1 MRISTAGTFQT
12 SLGQM
17 RELQSAL
24 ARTQEQIAS
33 GRRLLAPSDDA
44 IGSARSIELREL
56 ASRIGQFNRNGSLAQ
71 SRLAVEEQALASAG
85 DLLQRAREL
94 AVQANNG
101 TQSNETR
108 AFIATEI
115 RQLKEQM
122 LQIANTQDTTGRY
135 LFSGYRDK
143 VRPFTATDGGA
154 VYNGDEGQ
162 RYIEIAEGRRIA
174 DGDSGARVF
183 QRIAN
188 GNGSFATAAAN
199 GNAGSGVIDNGAVSD
214 PAAWNP
220 DTYTIR
226 FVTTDAWEV
235 TDGSGA
241 TVASGAYTPGS
252 AVGFGGVTV
261 SISGTP
267 AAGDEFTVAPSTEQ
281 SVFTTL
287 DRLAAALERP
297 VTDDAGRAA
306 LTNDINSGMSDLDQA
321 IGNLL
326 DVRATVGS
334 RLAAVEDQRDANEG
348 FSVVVEQTISEIE
361 DLDYTEA
368 LTRLAE
374 QISSLEA
381 AQKSF
386 VRIQSLSLFS
396 IL

>member
-1 MRISTAGTFQT
+1 MRISTAGMFRA

-17 RELQSAL
+17 QELQSAL

-33 GRRLLAPSDDA
+33 GKRLLAPSDDA
-44 IGSARSIELREL
+44 IGAARSIELREL
-56 ASRIGQFNRNGSLAQ
+56 SSRIEQFNRNGNLAE
-71 SRLAVEEQALASAG
+71 SRLSVQEQALASAG

-108 AFIATEI
+108 AFIATEV

-122 LQIANTQDTTGRY
+122 IQLANSQDTTGRY
-135 LFSGYRDK
+135 LFSGYSDK
-143 VRPFTATDGGA
+143 VQPFSATSAGA

-162 RYIEIAEGRRIA
+162 RFVEIAEGRRIA

-183 QRIAN
+183 ERIPR
-188 GNGSFATAAAN
+188 GNGTFTTAAAAGN
-199 GNAGSGVIDNGAVSD
+199 GGSGIIDSGAVTD
-214 PAAWNP
+214 PSAWNR
-220 DTYTIR
+220 DTYTIS
-226 FVTTDAWEV
+226 FVADDAWEV

-241 TVASGAYTPGS
+241 VVASGGFEPGS
-252 AVGFGGVTV
+252 SIEFAGVVV
-261 SISGTP
+261 SIEGSP
-267 AAGDEFTVAPSTEQ
+267 AAGDEFTVEPSRDQ
-281 SVFTTL
+281 SVFATL
-287 DRLAAALERP
+287 DRLADALEQP
-297 VTDDAGRAA
+297 VANDAGRAA
-306 LTNDINSGMSDLDQA
+306 LTNELNSGMSDLDQA

-334 RLAAVEDQRDANEG
+334 RLAAIEDQRDANEG
-348 FSVVVEQTISEIE
+348 FAITVEQTISEIE

-374 QISSLEA
+374 QINSLEA

>member
-1 MRISTAGTFQT
+1 MRISTAGMFRA

-17 RELQSAL
+17 QELQSAL

-33 GRRLLAPSDDA
+33 GKRLLAPSDDA
-44 IGSARSIELREL
+44 IGAARSIELREL
-56 ASRIGQFNRNGSLAQ
+56 SSRIEQFNRNGNLAQ
-71 SRLAVEEQALASAG
+71 SRLSVEEQALASAG

-94 AVQANNG
+94 AVQASNG

-108 AFIATEI
+108 AFIATEV

-122 LQIANTQDTTGRY
+122 IQLANTQDTTGRY

-143 VRPFTATDGGA
+143 VQPFSGTADGA
-154 VYNGDEGQ
+154 LYNGDEGQ
-162 RYIEIAEGRRIA
+162 RFIEIAEGRRIA

-183 QRIAN
+183 QRIPS
-188 GNGSFATAAAN
+188 GNGTFTTAAAA
-199 GNAGSGVIDNGAVSD
+199 GNTGSGIIDSGAVTD
-214 PAAWNP
+214 PSAWNR
-220 DTYTIR
+220 DSYTVN
-226 FVTTDAWEV
+226 FVADDAWEV

-241 TVASGAYTPGS
+241 VVASGGFEPGS
-252 AVGFGGVTV
+252 SIEFAGVVV
-261 SISGTP
+261 SIDGTP
-267 AAGDEFTVAPSTEQ
+267 AAGDGFSIEPSRDQ
-281 SVFTTL
+281 SVFATL
-287 DRLAAALERP
+287 DRLADALESQ
-297 VTDDAGRAA
+297 TTNDASRAA
-306 LTNDINSGMSDLDQA
+306 LTNDLNSSMSDLDQA

-334 RLAAVEDQRDANEG
+334 RLAAIEDQRDANEG
-348 FSVVVEQTISEIE
+348 FAITVAQTISEIE

-374 QISSLEA
+374 QINSLEA

-396 IL
+396 VL

>member
-1 MRISTAGTFQT
+1 MRISTAGMFRA

-17 RELQSAL
+17 QELQSAL

-33 GRRLLAPSDDA
+33 GKRLLAPSDDA
-44 IGSARSIELREL
+44 IGAARSIELREL
-56 ASRIGQFNRNGSLAQ
+56 SSRIEQFDRNGNLAQ
-71 SRLAVEEQALASAG
+71 SRLSVEEQALASAG

-94 AVQANNG
+94 AVQASNG

-115 RQLKEQM
+115 RQLKDQM
-122 LQIANTQDTTGRY
+122 IQIANTQDTTGRY
-135 LFSGYRDK
+135 LFSGYSDK
-143 VRPFTATDGGA
+143 VQPFSATADGA

-162 RYIEIAEGRRIA
+162 RFVEIAEGRRIA

-183 QRIAN
+183 ERIPR
-188 GNGSFATAAAN
+188 GNGTFTTAAAA
-199 GNAGSGVIDNGAVSD
+199 GNTGSGIIDSGAVTD
-214 PAAWNP
+214 PAAWSR
-220 DTYTIR
+220 DTYTVS
-226 FVTTDAWEV
+226 FVADDAWEV

-241 TVASGAYTPGS
+241 LVASGGFEPGS
-252 AVGFGGVTV
+252 SIEFAGVVV

-267 AAGDEFTVAPSTEQ
+267 AAGDEFTVEPSRDQ
-281 SVFTTL
+281 SVFETL
-287 DRLAAALERP
+287 DRFADALERP
-297 VTDDAGRAA
+297 TTNDASRAA
-306 LTNDINSGMSDLDQA
+306 LTNDLNSSMSDLDRA

-334 RLAAVEDQRDANEG
+334 RLAAIEDQRDANEG
-348 FSVVVEQTISEIE
+348 FAITVEQTISEIE

-374 QISSLEA
+374 QINSLEA

-396 IL
+396 VL